1 MLSLLR
7 ENESMFYHYLCR
19 PFVEYEFMR
28 FALLAIFYQSLAI
41 APLGVFLIM
50 RRMSLMGDALS
61 HAILP
66 GVAIGF
72 MLSGLNPIVMSV
84 GGLVTGYLS
93 LLGSSL
99 ASDKNE
105 LKEDASF
112 AGFYLSSLALGVI
125 LVNKFGSSTDLMSFL
140 FGSLFQISHQN
151 LLWIACAC
159 SFSLVTLMIIFRPL
173 YIDTVEPT
181 FLRGLKSHPLLFVL
195 IFQFL
200 VVLNLVSGFQ
210 TFGTLLSVGLMIIP
224 AITAQLWFHRSSI
237 LLIGAFIFSV
247 ISGVIGLVCSFYFDF
262 AAGAT
267 IILCGG
273 ILYLL
278 SLFIKGS
285 LRSYFIQ
292 R

>member
-1 MLSLLR
+1 
-7 ENESMFYHYLCR
+7 MFYHYLCH

-28 FALLAIFYQSLAI
+28 FALLAIFYQSLAT
-41 APLGVFLIM
+41 APLGIFLIM
-50 RRMSLMGDALS
+50 RRMSLVGDALS

-72 MLSGLNPIVMSV
+72 MLRGLNPIVMSI
-84 GGLVTGYLS
+84 GGLITGYLS
-93 LLGSSL
+93 LLASSL
-99 ASDKNE
+99 ISDKDK

-173 YIDTVEPT
+173 YIDTVEPV
-181 FLRGLKSHPLLFVL
+181 FLRGLKSHSLLFVL

-224 AITAQLWFHRSSI
+224 AITAQLWFHRISV
-237 LLIGAFIFSV
+237 LLIGAFIFSL
-247 ISGVIGLVCSFYFDF
+247 ISGVIGLLCSFYFDF

-267 IILCGG
+267 IILC
-273 ILYLL
+273 L
-278 SLFIKGS
+278 SLIH
-285 LRSYFIQ
+285 I
-292 R
+292 